1 MLTQIAVTRLAID
14 ADWDA
19 LRESLGTGRD
29 NFLLTATLESIRNAG
44 AISAVFESAYIDRDF
59 SAAYSSFYSTL
70 FQPYLKYCS
79 RLHFFKSELVGLDQ
93 SAGAEAI
100 SRTLEANDESYL
112 GYVILRPLAHA
123 PISSAVLSAKHLRG
137 APNQEVAVRSIFQ
150 VHALGATLNVEG
162 APLTQQDTRIGACA
176 QATIWTAARHFHNRH
191 STAWYSIPD
200 ITEAALKPTDSALT
214 RSLPAGSDYLTC
226 DNMVRAFRAIG
237 QHPVVY
243 APSVMNGVSD
253 WNRPSPKEI
262 ISRYIDSGIP
272 VILGLQATGAAV
284 GHAVVAVGA
293 ERRDD
298 LDPALL
304 PNAPTSAEFITH
316 ILVNDD
322 QRGSYC
328 RLPQLE
334 ADKTDEY
341 PFCLETEVA
350 FIMVPLPSK
359 VYMTAEIAE
368 TIARDV
374 VKQVSAAPK
383 SWAEKALGPED
394 AADWNENPVFY
405 QAALSETLLAR
416 TYLTFGWKYKARM
429 MRNGVSDRLKSE
441 LLGRQLPRYVWVTEF
456 SMPLESASHD
466 PCHRLVRGHVAL
478 DATGSRFWESKLV
491 VDVPGLLFVWSFD
504 SSNPGAGT
512 KLAVN
517 ATKGSQPYWPKIRG
531 MVDYARCA
539 LPAAE

>member
-1 MLTQIAVTRLAID
+1 MLTQIAVTPLAND
-14 ADWDA
+14 ADWEA
-19 LRESLGTGRD
+19 LRKSLGAGRD
-29 NFLLTATLESIRNAG
+29 NFLLKATLESIRNAG
-44 AISAVFESAYIDRDF
+44 AMSAIFESAYIDRDF

-79 RLHFFKSELVGLDQ
+79 RLHFFKSELHGLDKD
-93 SAGAEAI
+93 AGAEAI
-100 SRTLEANDESYL
+100 SRTIEENDDNYL

-137 APNQEVAVRSIFQ
+137 APSQEVAVRSNFQ
-150 VHALGATLNVEG
+150 VHALGATLTVEG
-162 APLTQQDTRIGACA
+162 TPLTQQDTRIGACA

-243 APSVMNGVSD
+243 GPSLVNGVSD
-253 WNRPSPKEI
+253 WGRPSPKEI

-272 VILGLQATGAAV
+272 VILGLLATGAAV

-298 LDPALL
+298 LDLSSL
-304 PNAPTSAEFITH
+304 PPSPTSAEFITH

-328 RLPQLE
+328 RLPQLKS
-334 ADKTDEY
+334 DKTDEY
-341 PFCLETEVA
+341 PFCLETEVT

-368 TIARDV
+368 TMARDV
-374 VKQVSAAPK
+374 VEQISVECKILAGKVLGQDDAQNWDEDPEFYTAASTK
-383 SWAEKALGPED
+383 
-394 AADWNENPVFY
+394 
-405 QAALSETLLAR
+405 TLLAR

-478 DATGSRFWESKLV
+478 DATGSRFWQSKLV

-504 SSNPGAGT
+504 SANPGAGT

-517 ATKGSQPYWPKIRG
+517 ATKGSQPYRPKIRG
-531 MVDYARCA
+531 LMDYSSCD
-539 LPAAE
+539 LPKAE

>member
-1 MLTQIAVTRLAID
+1 MLTQITVTKLVSD
-14 ADWDA
+14 TDWDNFKA
-19 LRESLGTGRD
+19 SLGSGRD
-29 NFLLTATLESIRNAG
+29 NFLLKGILESIRTAG
-44 AISAVFESAYIDRDF
+44 ALCAVFESAYIDRDF

-79 RLHFFKSELVGLDQ
+79 RLHFFNSQLVDLDQ
-93 SAGAEAI
+93 CAGAEAI
-100 SRTLEANDESYL
+100 SRTLEAHDGNYL
-112 GYVILRPLAHA
+112 GYVILRPLVHA
-123 PISSAVLSAKHLRG
+123 PISSAVLSAKHVRG
-137 APNQEVAVRSIFQ
+137 APNQEVAVRSKFQ

-243 APSVMNGVSD
+243 APNLVNGVASWD
-253 WNRPSPKEI
+253 RPSPKEI

-272 VILGLQATGAAV
+272 VILGLQTAGAAV
-284 GHAVVAVGA
+284 GHAVVAVGS
-293 ERRDD
+293 ERTDVF
-298 LDPALL
+298 DPALL
-304 PNAPTSAEFITH
+304 PESPTSAEFLTH

-328 RLPQLE
+328 RLPQLQ

-350 FIMVPLPSK
+350 FIMVPLPGK
-359 VYMTAEIAE
+359 VFMTAEIAE

-374 VKQVSAAPK
+374 VEQIAKSPK
-383 SWAEKALGPED
+383 SWAEKALGID
-394 AADWNENPVFY
+394 AASDWDEDPNFY
-405 QAALSETLLAR
+405 ADACSKALLAR

-456 SMPLESASHD
+456 SLPAESANHD
-466 PCHRLVRGHVAL
+466 PCHRRVRGHVAL

-491 VDVPGLLFVWSFD
+491 VDVPGLLYVWGFD
-504 SSNPGAGT
+504 STNPGAGT

-517 ATKGSQPYWPKIRG
+517 AFKDSQPYWPKIRG
-531 MVDYARCA
+531 MVDYASCA
-539 LPAAE
+539 LPAAQ